1 MQNLF
6 PYTNTHE
13 LNLDWVL
20 QVVKDFQTKYTTFD
34 QALADALEAIET
46 AKTGSLEDLQT
57 ALTAALESISGDLA
71 SAQAAI
77 SADQASALQAV
88 QFALTSALATLTT
101 SEGEAAARINSLYNT
116 LPSSAQDII
125 NRLNILDTIITGN
138 TPESFVW
145 LQGDYIY
152 EEGVTPPTPP
162 AINTESEFYNYRV
175 SSRYMTGVGGRRIR
189 IITDGSIEIAY
200 ILNWRNTP
208 PGGEAGAY
216 VPGQEGL
223 TSTFFDILLPMEVT
237 AISVELKKPGTGVA
251 ISPSDIPGHIEI
263 QWITDFVSQR
273 VIAPKEES
281 LTANVARETGELF
294 FYEGVLYIALNDI
307 AVGDTI
313 VIDGAGANCR
323 ETTVGH
329 ELYKE
334 IDDIAN
340 LQSDMTTAQ
349 GDITSLESDM
359 TTAQG
364 DITSLQGDMTTAQG
378 DITSLESDMTTAQ
391 GDILDLQTDFAKT
404 RSATEIIVQTDP
416 ASVTSITDGAPGNLK
431 SYDAAIEPVQD
442 LHGYDHPWPGGGG
455 KNKLDPDTMTT
466 YAEGNGRRWYY
477 ADGYTLLA
485 NQAYTFSV
493 SGTDQL
499 ISLYIVNKSDN
510 TNIIVGNTA
519 ISYTPT
525 EDTLVYFQAY
535 RGEVILDG
543 NNFQLEL
550 GSSASAF
557 EPYSNICPISGW
569 TGIQINRTG
578 TEANSSTDYTITF
591 PAMAGTV
598 YGGNLHVAKD
608 GTGTLTVDKM
618 QIASYSGETLPGEW
632 ISDRDVYASGTSPT
646 TGAQVVYDVASP
658 TTYTLT
664 APQITLLLGANNIRA
679 NTGNTAIQYLAN
691 TKLYIDSKILNAI
704 ANALNS

>member
-1 MQNLF
+1 M
-6 PYTNTHE
+6 
-13 LNLDWVL
+13 
-20 QVVKDFQTKYTTFD
+20 TTA
-34 QALADALEAIET
+34 Q
-46 AKTGSLEDLQT
+46 
-57 ALTAALESISGDLA
+57 GD
-71 SAQAAI
+71 I
-77 SADQASALQAV
+77 
-88 QFALTSALATLTT
+88 TS
-101 SEGEAAARINSLYNT
+101 
-116 LPSSAQDII
+116 
-125 NRLNILDTIITGN
+125 
-138 TPESFVW
+138 
-145 LQGDYIY
+145 LQGD
-152 EEGVTPPTPP
+152 
-162 AINTESEFYNYRV
+162 
-175 SSRYMTGVGGRRIR
+175 MTTAQGD
-189 IITDGSIEIAY
+189 IT
-200 ILNWRNTP
+200 
-208 PGGEAGAY
+208 
-216 VPGQEGL
+216 
-223 TSTFFDILLPMEVT
+223 
-237 AISVELKKPGTGVA
+237 
-251 ISPSDIPGHIEI
+251 
-263 QWITDFVSQR
+263 
-273 VIAPKEES
+273 S
-281 LTANVARETGELF
+281 LQG
-294 FYEGVLYIALNDI
+294 
-307 AVGDTI
+307 
-313 VIDGAGANCR
+313 
-323 ETTVGH
+323 
-329 ELYKE
+329 
-334 IDDIAN
+334 
-340 LQSDMTTAQ
+340 DMTTAQ
-349 GDITSLESDM
+349 GDITSLESDMTTAQGDITSLQGDM